1 MDIILAGTGNT
12 DGFDQLIVGVFLFW
26 TLLSIILYSVSK
38 IRKMRE
44 EARHPEEDD
53 IELAESEHRIF
64 GHPDSVHPTT

>member
-1 MDIILAGTGNT
+1 MNIILAGTAGT
-12 DGFDQLIVGVFLFW
+12 SDYDLIIWSLFLFW

-44 EARHPEEDD
+44 EARNPEDND

-64 GHPDSVHPTT
+64 NESDSTHPAT